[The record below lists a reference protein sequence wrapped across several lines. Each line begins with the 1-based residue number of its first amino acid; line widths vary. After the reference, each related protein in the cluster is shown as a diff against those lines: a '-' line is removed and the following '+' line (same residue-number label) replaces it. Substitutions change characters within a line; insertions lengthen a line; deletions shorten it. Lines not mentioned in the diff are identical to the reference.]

1 MQGKEI
7 DQIISR
13 IAIERK
19 LPKEFVIDKFKE
31 AVTEVLRKKKGP
43 QFPFEI
49 IYDPKAGF
57 YILTKKTVKEEVTD
71 PATEI
76 YLDEAKQLDPSVKSE
91 QKIDVKEDLTLVGKR
106 YMNLIS
112 EAFLRKLTEETKR
125 KEYEN
130 LAKRIGEKV
139 EGTILRVER
148 DEVVVSLG
156 KVEASLPFTE
166 LLPGD
171 KIINLRNARKIK
183 AIILE
188 VQDWKE
194 KKDKKRY
201 SSPVILSRT
210 HPNFLRKLLEDEI
223 PDIATGLIEIKQ
235 IARIPGRRAKVSV
248 KPKKPENIDIGSI
261 IGVKGQIIKSIS
273 EELGGEKIDIIRY
286 SENPYKHVANALSPA
301 KDVLC
306 VFEQEDKYIAI
317 VPDAELPVA
326 KGEDAINAILASK
339 LVGREVLVYPAKE
352 FESVKPQKGVTIL
365 ELMEELPSNV
375 ISTLRDAGMYY
386 FKDTKSLPTLSEL
399 KRLGFREDQAIKLLE
414 LLEAKIQEKE

>member
-19 LPKEFVIDKFKE
+19 LPKDFVIDKFKE

-49 IYDPKAGF
+49 IYDPKEGF

-76 YLDEAKQLDPSVKSE
+76 YLDEAKQLDPSAKLE
-91 QKIDVKEDLTLVGKR
+91 QKIDIKEDLTLVGKR

-194 KKDKKRY
+194 KKDKKRF

-223 PDIATGLIEIKQ
+223 PDIAKGLIEIKQ

-248 KPKKPENIDIGSI
+248 KPKKPESIDIGSI

-352 FESVKPQKGVTIL
+352 FESLKPQKGVTIL

-375 ISTLRDAGMYY
+375 IYTLRDAGMYY

>member
-19 LPKEFVIDKFKE
+19 LPKDFVIDKFKE

-49 IYDPKAGF
+49 IYDPKEGF

-76 YLDEAKQLDPSVKSE
+76 YLDEAKQLDPSAKLE
-91 QKIDVKEDLTLVGKR
+91 QKIDIKEDLTLVGKR

-352 FESVKPQKGVTIL
+352 FESLKPQKGVTIL

-375 ISTLRDAGMYY
+375 IYTLRDAGMYY